1 MIGLPRQTY
10 QSVMETVAYCEHLMQ
25 RFNSGQDKR
34 LFPFISPMAPFL
46 DPGSRVWEDP
56 EAYGYRLLYRTVEE
70 HRQALVQPSWK
81 YVLNYE
87 TKWMSR
93 DEIVDSTYEAGLRLN
108 RLKAKYGLVA
118 PHQAEITERRIL
130 KARRLIEQIDDVMSI
145 TDEGRRRKLLQALK
159 PQVDGANLSTVC
171 EKSELELPLGLL
183 KLNFH
188 KAALL
193 LAGDLWARL
202 WRRKGSVE
210 VQS

>member
-1 MIGLPRQTY
+1 
-10 QSVMETVAYCEHLMQ
+10 
-25 RFNSGQDKR
+25 
-34 LFPFISPMAPFL
+34 
-46 DPGSRVWEDP
+46 VWEDP
-56 EAYGYRLLYRTVEE
+56 EAYGYRLFYRTIEE

-108 RLKAKYGLVA
+108 RLKVRYGLVD
-118 PHQAEITERRIL
+118 PRQAEITERRIL
-130 KARRLIEQIDDVMSI
+130 KARRLIEQIDDVMNI
-145 TDEGRRRKLLQALK
+145 ADERRRRRLLQALK

-183 KLNFH
+183 KLNLH

-193 LAGDLWARL
+193 VAGDLWARL
-202 WRRKGSVE
+202 WGRKSPVE